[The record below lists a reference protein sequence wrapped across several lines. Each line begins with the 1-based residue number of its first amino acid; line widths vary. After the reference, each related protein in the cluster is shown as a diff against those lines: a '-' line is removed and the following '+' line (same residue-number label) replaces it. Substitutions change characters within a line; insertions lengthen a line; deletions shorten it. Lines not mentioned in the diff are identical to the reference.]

1 MAGDPHMDVDHIL
14 RTVMVLRS
22 ATESLD
28 HSHVLRTRHTFIE
41 VVDSDEIGSAR
52 RSQSCSGNVMVCER
66 MLSVDEP
73 DVKAMTSPDITSKH
87 GAHAGQEAQLD
98 VDNVSTN
105 LYVGFLTPDWTEE
118 LLSSKFGQ
126 FGTVTS
132 VKIMYPR
139 TERQRL
145 RGMNCGF
152 VQFSSREEAE
162 RAKAHFDGKEF
173 FGTCIRIGWG
183 KAVRPK
189 PLPGESN
196 EVMQGAKEVCKAGAA
211 RPPRCAGV
219 DRLSEDGGSS
229 QSTGPPSSSASGS
242 STVHRTPLLRMGS
255 RYKRRIRLLKMRGE
269 LQQQPQ
275 KEQQQHQQQH
285 YLQHQQAPFHGLVH
299 HVRAIN

>member
-1 MAGDPHMDVDHIL
+1 
-14 RTVMVLRS
+14 
-22 ATESLD
+22 LD

-139 TERQRL
+139 TERQRQ

-162 RAKAHFDGKEF
+162 RAKAHIDGKEF
-173 FGTCIRIGWG
+173 FGTCVRIGWG

-189 PLPGESN
+189 PLPGEST
-196 EVMQGAKEVCKAGAA
+196 EVGQGAKEVRKAGGGSGGG
-211 RPPRCAGV
+211 RPPRCGGI
-219 DRLSEDGGSS
+219 DRLSEDGLSS
-229 QSTGPPSSSASGS
+229 QSIGTPSSSASGS
-242 STVHRTPLLRMGS
+242 SPGHRTPLLRMGS
-255 RYKRRIRLLKMRGE
+255 RYKRRIWLLKMRGE
-269 LQQQPQ
+269 RQRQLQEKQQQDQQQHP
-275 KEQQQHQQQH
+275 QQHQQQH
-285 YLQHQQAPFHGLVH
+285 QQLQYHLQH
-299 HVRAIN
+299 

>member
-139 TERQRL
+139 TERQHL